1 MANFPRF
8 WSNNQMIARKRC
20 LRSFNSFNIWTI
32 LMQEK
37 IKEIPTS
44 IPSSSERHFYPEAND
59 HLGALD
65 QPFVDPNSQVVLLL

>member
-1 MANFPRF
+1 
-8 WSNNQMIARKRC
+8 
-20 LRSFNSFNIWTI
+20 
-32 LMQEK
+32 MQEK

-65 QPFVDPNSQVVLLL
+65 QPFVEPNAQVVILL